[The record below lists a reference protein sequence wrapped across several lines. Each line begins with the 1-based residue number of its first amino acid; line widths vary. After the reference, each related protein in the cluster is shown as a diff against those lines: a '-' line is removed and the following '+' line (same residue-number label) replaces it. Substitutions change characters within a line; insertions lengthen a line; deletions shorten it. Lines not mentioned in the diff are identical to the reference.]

1 MSDSHFN
8 RYFPMPDPD
17 EFETPDTP
25 AEMFP
30 GELHAEITHGYAK
43 AALIGEMLAMGHLVE
58 AGRLIVGDTDFPDEA
73 ETIDLQRTNPQDEE

>member
-1 MSDSHFN
+1 MSDSHFDH
-8 RYFPMPDPD
+8 YFPMPDPD

-43 AALIGEMLAMGHLVE
+43 AALIGEMLAMGHLLE
-58 AGRLIVGDTDFPDEA
+58 AGKLIIGESAFFEEA
-73 ETIDLQRTNPQDEE
+73 ETLELPRRTPPDDK